1 MRGAFLTSVKNLEHR
16 VVVITGASSGL
27 GRATAMELAGRGCQ
41 LVLAARDREALED
54 TARECEGALVVET
67 DVTSMADVQKLA
79 DATMAA
85 FGRIDVWINNAG
97 ITLYGFLEDAPLE
110 EHERVIETNLYGAI
124 YGARAVVPIFRAQ
137 HRGTLINVG
146 SVLSTVGQAYVPSYV
161 ISKFGVHGLT
171 EALRVELAD
180 ERDIHIC
187 TIFPYAIDTPHFESA
202 ANYIGHE
209 PRALPPTQS
218 PETVARA
225 IAGLIAKPRRTRFV
239 PRTIRLG
246 VLAHALMPRTTER
259 LLLDTLR
266 RWHISK
272 DPEQIGS
279 GNLYEPGAT
288 GKRHGDRPPQISFA
302 RLALWCAGRLVKIQ
316 AENVTHA
323 LRQLVTPRKEL
334 SHA

>member
-1 MRGAFLTSVKNLEHR
+1 MRGAFLTSVKNLEDR

-27 GRATAMELAGRGCQ
+27 GRATAIDLAGRGCK
-41 LVLAARDREALED
+41 LVLAARDTEALED
-54 TARECEGALVVET
+54 TARQCEGAMIVET
-67 DVTSMADVQKLA
+67 DVTSMAEVQKLA

-97 ITLYGFLEDAPLE
+97 VTLYGFLEDAPLE

-124 YGARAVVPIFRAQ
+124 YGARAVIPIFRAQ

-146 SVLSTVGQAYVPSYV
+146 SVLSNVGQAYVPSYV

-187 TIFPYAIDTPHFESA
+187 TVFPYAIDTPHFQSA

-246 VLAHALMPRTTER
+246 ILAHALMPRTTER

-266 RWHISK
+266 RWHIGK
-272 DPEQIGS
+272 EREQIGS
-279 GNLYEPGAT
+279 GNLYEPGDT
-288 GKRHGDRPPQISFA
+288 GKRHGDRPPQISLPG
-302 RLALWCAGRLVKIQ
+302 LALWCAGRLVKIS

-323 LRQLVTPRKEL
+323 LRSLITPRKEL